1 MLEGAGFGV
10 VGAVEIVEVVDAF
23 GEADVVDG
31 DCDCDGD
38 GEIGSVFGEAG
49 IGVGEGDFEE
59 VGDGDGDG
67 EGDFEEV
74 GDGDGELLVVT
85 LTPLFQI
92 NFLLNLIQV
101 YFLPLTVTVLPIF
114 EHEVPGLT
122 CA

>member
-31 DCDCDGD
+31 DCDGDCD

-49 IGVGEGDFEE
+49 IGV
-59 VGDGDGDG
+59 G